1 MGCALQ
7 MTYNGTTGQPAP
19 GEVWS
24 SYGLSFT
31 GAKCST
37 NLTSYGMSG
46 VGIGPAPKF
55 TGAVATVTGVAPAD
69 NGPGTS

>member
-7 MTYNGTTGQPAP
+7 MTYNGTTSQPAP

-31 GAKCST
+31 GANCSS
-37 NLTSYGMSG
+37 NLTSYGSSG
-46 VGIGPAPKF
+46 VGIGPAPMF

-69 NGPGTS
+69 NLPGTS